1 MSMDLAKNN
10 ENIDREKLVH
20 AGKLHSVHWLIL
32 SLSIMLTTAAWYFSK
47 EQVSQKIEE
56 RFERETAQAI
66 QHVQERIKLYEQA
79 LWGAA
84 AFNNANDEN
93 IDNIQW
99 KKYAQSLHID
109 KVYPGINGIG
119 IIYNI
124 KPEQLNDYL
133 NNQRVNRPDYLIHPR
148 HQQDEHWPITYIEP
162 VNPNKKAVGLD
173 MAFETNRY
181 TAIKQARDSGLAK
194 LTGPITLVQDSKKTP
209 GFLFYVPFY
218 KGGALHN
225 SIDTRQKNI
234 IGVTYAPFIMSK
246 LISGTLSIE
255 NRLVALKI
263 SDQDEVLYDDAD
275 NDNISNID
283 ITPLF
288 HKEVDLAFYGRVWR
302 FNINSNLDFRSASVS
317 SQPTIILLS
326 GIFIDILIL
335 GLFLFL
341 SKANRQALVYAD
353 AMTIKLRGKTKRL
366 EKSNKDLEQFA
377 YVASHD
383 LKSPLNAIQKLVGW
397 IKEDCIN
404 VLPASSLEHLSL
416 LENRSERMSNL
427 LNDLLNYARIERFD
441 YQPETLELWAVA
453 NDIFTLLDHGENVT
467 FVAAEGELTFPK
479 VPLDIIFRNLISNA
493 IKHHDKANINIR
505 MSYSIIENMHC
516 IGVQDDGPGIP
527 PELFHK
533 ALEMFQTLK
542 PRDKVEGSGMGLSLV
557 KKIVQHYDGKLT
569 IESDGIHGTKIIIML
584 PIKAQQ
590 KLIGVKNG

>member
-1 MSMDLAKNN
+1 MSMDLAKNKQ
-10 ENIDREKLVH
+10 NIDREKLVH

-32 SLSIMLTTAAWYFSK
+32 GLSIILTVAAWYFSN

-56 RFERETAQAI
+56 RFEREAAQVI

-99 KKYAQSLHID
+99 RKYAQSLHLD

-124 KPEQLNDYL
+124 KPEQLSDYL
-133 NNQRVNRPDYLIHPR
+133 STQRINRPDYLIHPQ
-148 HQQDEHWPITYIEP
+148 HQQAEYWPITYIEP

-173 MAFETNRY
+173 MAFEKNRY
-181 TAIKQARDSGLAK
+181 TAIKHARDTGLAK
-194 LTGPITLVQDSKKTP
+194 LTGPITLVQDEKKTP

-225 SIDTRQKNI
+225 SVETRQENI
-234 IGVTYAPFIMSK
+234 IGVTYAPFIMYK
-246 LISGTLSIE
+246 LISGTLAIE
-255 NRLVALKI
+255 NRLVTLKI
-263 SDQDEVLYDDAD
+263 SDQGEVLYD

-302 FNINSNLDFRSASVS
+302 FNINSNLDFRSASES
-317 SQPTIILLS
+317 PQPTIILLS
-326 GIFIDILIL
+326 GIFIDLLIL

-353 AMTIKLRGKTKRL
+353 AMTIELRGKTKRL

-397 IKEDCIN
+397 IKEDCID
-404 VLPASSLEHLSL
+404 VLPESSLDHLSL

-427 LNDLLNYARIERFD
+427 LNDLLNYARIERFE
-441 YQPETLELWAVA
+441 YQHEILDLWAVA
-453 NDIFTLLDHGENVT
+453 NDTFTLLDHGDNVT
-467 FVAAEGELTFPK
+467 FVAAEGELIFPK
-479 VPLDIIFRNLISNA
+479 VPLDIILRNLISNA
-493 IKHHDKANINIR
+493 IKHHDKDTINIR
-505 MSYSIIENMHC
+505 MKYSVIGNMHC
-516 IGVQDDGPGIP
+516 ISVQDDGPGIP

-557 KKIVQHYDGKLT
+557 KKIVQHYGGKLT
-569 IESDGIHGTKIIIML
+569 IESDGICGTKIIIML
-584 PIKAQQ
+584 PIKEQQ
-590 KLIGVKNG
+590 NLTGVNNG

>member
-1 MSMDLAKNN
+1 
-10 ENIDREKLVH
+10 
-20 AGKLHSVHWLIL
+20 
-32 SLSIMLTTAAWYFSK
+32 MLTVAAWYFSN
-47 EQVSQKIEE
+47 EQVTQKIEE
-56 RFERETAQAI
+56 RFDRETSQAI

-99 KKYAQSLHID
+99 KKYAQSLHLD
-109 KVYPGINGIG
+109 EVYPGINGIG

-124 KPEQLNDYL
+124 KPEQLSYYL
-133 NNQRVNRPDYLIHPR
+133 VSQRVNRPNYFIHPQ
-148 HQQDEHWPITYIEP
+148 HQQTEYWPITYIEP

-181 TAIKQARDSGLAK
+181 TAIKHARDSGLAK

-225 SIDTRQKNI
+225 SVETRQENI
-234 IGVTYAPFIMSK
+234 IGVTYAPFIMHK
-246 LISGTLSIE
+246 LISGTLAIE
-255 NRLVALKI
+255 NRLVTLKI
-263 SDQDEVLYDDAD
+263 SDQGEVLYDDSD

-288 HKEVDLAFYGRVWR
+288 HKEVDVAFYGRVWR
-302 FNINSNLDFRSASVS
+302 FNVNSNLDFRSASES
-317 SQPTIILLS
+317 SQPTIILLI

-341 SKANRQALVYAD
+341 SKANRQALTYAD

-397 IKEDCIN
+397 IKEDCID
-404 VLPASSLEHLSL
+404 VLPDSSLEHLSL

-479 VPLDIIFRNLISNA
+479 VPLDIILRNLISNA
-493 IKHHDKANINIR
+493 IKHHDKATINIR

-516 IGVQDDGPGIP
+516 ISVQDDGPGIP

-557 KKIVQHYDGKLT
+557 KKIVQHYNGQLT
-569 IESDGIHGTKIIIML
+569 IESDGILGTKIIIML
-584 PIKAQQ
+584 PIKAPQN
-590 KLIGVKNG
+590 LTGVKNG

>member
-1 MSMDLAKNN
+1 M
-10 ENIDREKLVH
+10 
-20 AGKLHSVHWLIL
+20 
-32 SLSIMLTTAAWYFSK
+32 
-47 EQVSQKIEE
+47 
-56 RFERETAQAI
+56 
-66 QHVQERIKLYEQA
+66 
-79 LWGAA
+79 
-84 AFNNANDEN
+84 
-93 IDNIQW
+93 
-99 KKYAQSLHID
+99 
-109 KVYPGINGIG
+109 
-119 IIYNI
+119 
-124 KPEQLNDYL
+124 
-133 NNQRVNRPDYLIHPR
+133 
-148 HQQDEHWPITYIEP
+148 
-162 VNPNKKAVGLD
+162 
-173 MAFETNRY
+173 
-181 TAIKQARDSGLAK
+181 
-194 LTGPITLVQDSKKTP
+194 
-209 GFLFYVPFY
+209 
-218 KGGALHN
+218 
-225 SIDTRQKNI
+225 
-234 IGVTYAPFIMSK
+234 
-246 LISGTLSIE
+246 
-255 NRLVALKI
+255 
-263 SDQDEVLYDDAD
+263 
-275 NDNISNID
+275 
-283 ITPLF
+283 
-288 HKEVDLAFYGRVWR
+288 
-302 FNINSNLDFRSASVS
+302 
-317 SQPTIILLS
+317 
-326 GIFIDILIL
+326 
-335 GLFLFL
+335 
-341 SKANRQALVYAD
+341 VYAD

-557 KKIVQHYDGKLT
+557 KKIVQH
-569 IESDGIHGTKIIIML
+569 
-584 PIKAQQ
+584 
-590 KLIGVKNG
+590 